1 MVAREQSFKSQPDDR
16 LTFLKGF
23 FRRPADV
30 GSVVPSSGHLERR
43 IVRVA
48 QLSQAQ
54 SVVELGPGT
63 GGTTRALLHALPAS
77 ARLLAI
83 ELDPQFAD
91 RVGQLEDRRLVVHQ
105 GSAQELADAVSAHHL
120 AAPDCIISGIP
131 FSTMPATVG
140 RAVIEAVC
148 EALKP
153 GGVFVAY
160 QLRDSVAQIA
170 RPVLGE
176 PEITEIEWLNVPP
189 MRVYRWR
196 VGAQTF

>member
-1 MVAREQSFKSQPDDR
+1 MVAREQSLKSQPDDR

-63 GGTTRALLHALPAS
+63 GGTTRALLQALPAS

-83 ELDPQFAD
+83 ELDPQFAEH
-91 RVGQLEDRRLVVHQ
+91 VAQLEDRRLVVHQ
-105 GSAQELADAVSAHHL
+105 GSAQELSDAVSAHHL

-131 FSTMPATVG
+131 FSTMPAAVG

-160 QLRDSVAQIA
+160 QLRDAVAQIA

-176 PEITEIEWLNVPP
+176 PEVTEIEWLNVPP